1 MAISKNNLIRS
12 KRINGEWMDMAL
24 NLAKKGKGKVPGRPL
39 VGCVIVDK
47 NNKKIGDGFFS
58 KIGGHHAEI
67 EELKGAGIKVEIGLK
82 KKEANKLNQKWLLKN
97 KN

>member
-47 NNKKIGDGFFS
+47 NKPNLFTACVLNIINEYVKINN
-58 KIGGHHAEI
+58 I
-67 EELKGAGIKVEIGLK
+67 
-82 KKEANKLNQKWLLKN
+82 
-97 KN
+97 